1 MAGRDGRLDEGGSV
15 AQLSD
20 RHELRATA
28 CWEKMTG
35 AALCSVAA
43 MKKKSADEETQWLL
57 GNGGG
62 DGGRLDDGAVAWLRN
77 KA

>member
-1 MAGRDGRLDEGGSV
+1 
-15 AQLSD
+15 
-20 RHELRATA
+20 
-28 CWEKMTG
+28 MTG
-35 AALCSVAA
+35 AALCSVAV

-57 GNGGG
+57 GTGGG

>member
-1 MAGRDGRLDEGGSV
+1 
-15 AQLSD
+15 
-20 RHELRATA
+20 
-28 CWEKMTG
+28 MTG
-35 AALCSVAA
+35 ATLCSVAA

-62 DGGRLDDGAVAWLRN
+62 DGGRLDDGAVAWLRS